1 VSLHP
6 FREPFWAAFIVAKRA
21 VGGISDPSNM
31 ILSHVTEFR
40 DFFSCEEEPG
50 VITRD
55 LEKLF
60 LIELHGVLLSLVK
73 GLVVVGKHASVRQD
87 GFAPVDFGGIRQQ
100 NELTGGQQ

>member
-6 FREPFWAAFIVAKRA
+6 FREPLGAAFIVAKGA
-21 VGGISDPSNM
+21 IGGISDPSNV

-73 GLVVVGKHASVRQD
+73 GLVVVGKHASVGQD

-100 NELTGGQQ
+100 HELTGGQQ